1 MINPLYYMQHRMNN
15 SSINAYWRPDAPTT
29 NTTGIYNNPLRQ
41 SGIYQSRSFV
51 RLQDVSLAYQLSQ
64 NVLDKLKLQSCQI
77 YISSKNPYVWTK
89 WQGWDPEI
97 GGRLTAGDVP
107 DAAVNDVPMMRN
119 IIMGLR
125 LSF

>member
-1 MINPLYYMQHRMNN
+1 MANNAEMVNPLYYMQHRMNN
-15 SSINAYWRPDAPTT
+15 SAINDYWRPDAPTT

-51 RLQDVSLAYQLSQ
+51 RLQDVSLAYQLGE
-64 NVLDKLKLQSCQI
+64 NVLDKLKLQSAQV
-77 YISSKNPYVWTK
+77 YVASKNPYVWTK

-97 GGRLTAGDVP
+97 GVS
-107 DAAVNDVPMMRN
+107 DVPMMRN

-125 LSF
+125 VSF